1 MIQTNDTGND
11 KAPQSTRSGQ
21 SIPTQALAVGSTRAA
36 QVHIGASRFEADLVL
51 PAGAESI
58 VLFAHGSGSG
68 RHSPRNQ
75 FVAEQ
80 LQQAGIATLLFDLLT
95 EAEAASQAL
104 VFNIDFLAQRLRAAT
119 DWVRSDPTTQDL
131 ALGYFGAS
139 TGAAAALVA
148 AASEPRVRAVV
159 SRGGRPDLAEQ
170 SLAKVKAATLLI
182 VGGDDT
188 YVIRLNEQAFDQ
200 LECEKAIEVV
210 PGAGHLFEEPGTLEQ
225 VARLAASWFT
235 RHLKRE
241 ADVLQ
246 ST

>member
-1 MIQTNDTGND
+1 M
-11 KAPQSTRSGQ
+11 
-21 SIPTQALAVGSTRAA
+21 
-36 QVHIGASRFEADLVL
+36 EADLAL
-51 PAGAESI
+51 PQGAHSI

-75 FVAEQ
+75 FVACE
-80 LQQAGIATLLFDLLT
+80 LQQAGIATVLFDLLT
-95 EAEAASQAL
+95 ETEAASQAL

-119 DWVRSDPTTQDL
+119 EWVSAEPTTRNL
-131 ALGYFGAS
+131 AIGYFGAS

-148 AASEPRVRAVV
+148 AAGAPGVRAVV

-188 YVIRLNEQAFDQ
+188 YVLRLNEKAFDR
-200 LECEKAIEVV
+200 LDCEKAIEVV

-235 RHLKRE
+235 RHLERGS
-241 ADVLQ
+241 DVQQ